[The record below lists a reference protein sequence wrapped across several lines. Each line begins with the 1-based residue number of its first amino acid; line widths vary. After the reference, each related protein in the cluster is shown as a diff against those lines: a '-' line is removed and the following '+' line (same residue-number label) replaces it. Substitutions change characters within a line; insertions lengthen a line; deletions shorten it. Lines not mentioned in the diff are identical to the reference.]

1 MSNELPGQKRPKE
14 EQEKTLDQK
23 VEGPKHED
31 PQKPAEESVEVRK
44 KETKEM
50 PRLKIEDVVAP
61 LRGLSSAFGERMDQ
75 RLNPLLDEQGVSN
88 LRAGALMIESLE
100 GRKGFDEEAF
110 RIGFGRVLHG
120 LEAIGSR
127 RELQVRES
135 EDNLS
140 KLMSRLRGIEDGV
153 SSLRNQLAG
162 LGEETQGVTKI
173 LARIEEVSAEKRRAI
188 GRKREA
194 FRDLR

>member
-1 MSNELPGQKRPKE
+1 MSNESLKQKSPE
-14 EQEKTLDQK
+14 EKQGETLDQK
-23 VEGPKHED
+23 IEEKKLESAPRVV
-31 PQKPAEESVEVRK
+31 EESTEVRK
-44 KETKEM
+44 KETKETPM
-50 PRLKIEDVVAP
+50 LKIEDVMAP

-75 RLNPLLDEQGVSN
+75 RLNTLLDEQGISN
-88 LRAGALMIESLE
+88 LRAGALMIESLQ

-110 RIGFGRVLHG
+110 RMGFGRVLRG

-127 RELQVRES
+127 RELQIRES
-135 EDNLS
+135 EENLS

-153 SSLRNQLAG
+153 SLIRHQLAG
-162 LGEETQGVTKI
+162 LGEETKAVTGI
-173 LARIEEVSAEKRRAI
+173 LTRIEDVSAEKRRAI

>member
-14 EQEKTLDQK
+14 EQEKTPDQN
-23 VEGPKHED
+23 VEESKRED
-31 PQKPAEESVEVRK
+31 IQKPAGESVEVKK

-50 PRLKIEDVVAP
+50 PRIKIEDVMAP

-75 RLNPLLDEQGVSN
+75 RLNTLLDEQGVSN

-110 RIGFGRVLHG
+110 RMGFGRVLRG

-127 RELQVRES
+127 RELQVREN

>member
-1 MSNELPGQKRPKE
+1 MSSELPQQKRPE
-14 EQEKTLDQK
+14 EEKIVDQK
-23 VEGPKHED
+23 VEGPKRED
-31 PQKPAEESVEVRK
+31 PQKPAEESTEVRK
-44 KETKEM
+44 KEIKETPM
-50 PRLKIEDVVAP
+50 LKIEDVMAP

-75 RLNPLLDEQGVSN
+75 RLNTLLDEQGVSN

-110 RIGFGRVLHG
+110 RMGFGRVLRG

-127 RELQVRES
+127 RELQVREN

-173 LARIEEVSAEKRRAI
+173 LARIEDVSAEKRRAI

-194 FRDLR
+194 FRELR